1 MIEVEKVVRVP
12 LADLVDQRNRFLVD
26 TPIGYVSP
34 GFEVEGLFVWGFTAK
49 LLDVV
54 LDLAGLMS
62 PWDESV
68 RRDLPPHYWRR

>member
-1 MIEVEKVVRVP
+1 MQARRNALVLLHIVV
-12 LADLVDQRNRFLVD
+12 
-26 TPIGYVSP
+26 
-34 GFEVEGLFVWGFTAK
+34 FVWGFTAK